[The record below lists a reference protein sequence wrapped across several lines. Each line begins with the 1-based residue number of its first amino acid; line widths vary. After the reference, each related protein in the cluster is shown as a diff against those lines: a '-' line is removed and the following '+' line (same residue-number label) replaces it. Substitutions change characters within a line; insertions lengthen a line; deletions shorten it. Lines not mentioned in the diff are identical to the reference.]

1 LHGGCSYGQARV
13 RWFRLYCGR
22 CSWDLEQACVRRF
35 RLRMYCG
42 RCSLALEQA
51 CVRRFRLRVYSLC
64 MYYGRYLHV
73 DGNLLF
79 LRLYMYLWHSKR

>member
-22 CSWDLEQACVRRF
+22 CSRDLEQACVRRF
-35 RLRMYCG
+35 
-42 RCSLALEQA
+42 S
-51 CVRRFRLRVYSLC
+51 LRVC
-64 MYYGRYLHV
+64 YGRAWERYLHV
-73 DGNLLF
+73 DGNLLL

>member
-1 LHGGCSYGQARV
+1 MHGGCSYGQARV

-22 CSWDLEQACVRRF
+22 CSWD
-35 RLRMYCG
+35 
-42 RCSLALEQA
+42 LEQA

>member
-22 CSWDLEQACVRRF
+22 CSRDLEQACVRRF

-42 RCSLALEQA
+42 CCSRALEQA
-51 CVRRFRLRVYSLC
+51 CVRRFSLRVC
-64 MYYGRYLHV
+64 YGRAWERYLHV
-73 DGNLLF
+73 DGNL

>member
-1 LHGGCSYGQARV
+1 
-13 RWFRLYCGR
+13 
-22 CSWDLEQACVRRF
+22 
-35 RLRMYCG
+35 MYCG